1 MKKLFIAA
9 MAAAGLLFYS
19 CNKESY
25 YHSLGLMYPTS
36 YQPAV
41 IYGDQTID
49 SLVFYTTDNFELSAY
64 NNSNSLW
71 IIIPDSMKSGKIP
84 NTYHVLYNVFVP
96 LNFEPNTTGKIR
108 TGHVTVRSYGNDD
121 WDNTAYATYYQTY
134 WHNISRPQPA
144 YSYEDHVVTGAA
156 FRDSLKALQTA
167 DTLVFYAHDKWTI
180 SGGSF
185 VHADEL
191 KSGFAGQQRVPLRID
206 ANLIGGERK
215 DTLILTSDKGVS
227 TRIEYIQ
234 KKAEAS
240 IEE

>member
-19 CNKESY
+19 CNKDSY

-36 YQPAV
+36 YQSA
-41 IYGDQTID
+41 ILYGDKTAD

-64 NNSNSLW
+64 ESPW
-71 IIIPDSMKSGKIP
+71 IIIPESMKSGKIP
-84 NTYHVLYNVFVP
+84 NMYSVRVSVGLK
-96 LNFEPNTTGKIR
+96 FEPNTTGKIR
-108 TGHVTVRSYGNDD
+108 TGGIRVRSYGSDN

-156 FRDSLKALQTA
+156 FRDSLKASQTA
-167 DTLVFYAHDKWTI
+167 DTLVFYAHDRWTI

>member
-19 CNKESY
+19 CNKDSSY

-36 YQPAV
+36 YQSAV

-64 NNSNSLW
+64 ESPW
-71 IIIPDSMKSGKIP
+71 IMIPDSMKSGKIP
-84 NTYHVLYNVFVP
+84 NVYHRIVYVSTAIEFK
-96 LNFEPNTTGKIR
+96 PNDTGKIR
-108 TGHVTVRSYGNDD
+108 TGGIRVRSYGEDD

-156 FRDSLKALQTA
+156 FRDSLKASQTA
-167 DTLVFYAHDKWTI
+167 DTLVFYAHDRWTI

-191 KSGFAGQQRVPLRID
+191 KNGFAGQQRVPLRID

>member
-19 CNKESY
+19 CNKDSSY

-36 YQPAV
+36 YQSAV

-64 NNSNSLW
+64 ESPW
-71 IIIPDSMKSGKIP
+71 IMIPDSKKSGKIP
-84 NTYHVLYNVFVP
+84 NVYHRIVYVSTVIEFK
-96 LNFEPNTTGKIR
+96 PNDTGKIR
-108 TGHVTVRSYGNDD
+108 TGGIRVRSYGEDN

-134 WHNISRPQPA
+134 WHNISRPQPT
-144 YSYEDHVVTGAA
+144 YSYEDRVITGAA

-167 DTLVFYAHDKWTI
+167 DTLVFYAHDEWTI

-185 VHADEL
+185 VHADGL
-191 KSGFAGQQRVPLRID
+191 KRGSAGQQRVPLRID